1 MPRFLLLLL
10 CLFAGSG
17 CAALMYE
24 IVWLQLLQLV
34 IGSSGVSL
42 AVLLGTFMGGMC
54 LGSLYLPRRI
64 SARHHPLLVYG
75 LLELGTGLFGVLVLV
90 GLPVIQKLYL
100 TGLGAG
106 MAGILWRGIIC
117 AVCLLPPTM
126 FMGATLPAMSRW
138 IESTPNAASWWGFF
152 YGGNIAGG
160 VLGCGLAGF
169 YLLRVYDMATASMV
183 AVAINVVVA
192 GVSVLLSRSAP
203 YPAPPIESSAERA
216 PGSTAI
222 YIAIG
227 ISGLCALGA
236 EVVWTRLLSLMLGP
250 TVYTFSIILGVF
262 LTGLG
267 LGSGGGS
274 YLARRAKD
282 PRFWLAGCQLLLALT
297 IAWAAYQ
304 VADKLPYWP
313 GNLYKQVTPWQG
325 FQNDIWRSVVG
336 ILPAAVLWGAS
347 FPLALASVAR
357 KGQDPGR
364 LVGEVYASNTIGAI
378 FGSIGFSLL
387 GIPQLGSQNSER
399 VLIGLSMIA
408 ATLAISSSKR
418 QDKPAIWYAAT
429 GWIATILLIWTVP
442 PIPWKLIGFGRRLP
456 TTTGRWD
463 LVYVGEGMNSSV
475 AYSKWDGTR
484 AYFHVSGKV
493 EASAEPQD
501 MRLQRLLGHLPAL
514 LHPNPQNILVVGCGA
529 GVTAGTFVVHPEV
542 LHITICEIEPLI
554 PPHTAQVFGEEN
566 HHVIQDPRT
575 HIVYDDARHYV
586 LTSPEKYDIVTSDPI
601 HPWVK
606 GIAPL
611 YSTEYFELCKRH
623 LKPGGLVTQWVPL
636 YESNIETV
644 KSEIATFFEAFP
656 NGSIWGNLDQDGRGY
671 DLVMLG
677 TVEKMSI
684 NLNALQEKLD
694 SPAYARVKRS
704 LTEVGFGSPMQLLS
718 TYTVQA
724 EDLRGWLANAQLN
737 RDRNLRLQYLAGMGL
752 NVDLG
757 GPIYDDIISH
767 ARIPAAIFQGTSDR
781 VNALNEALQFAHSF
795 ER

>member
-1 MPRFLLLLL
+1 MPRFLLILL

-17 CAALMYE
+17 CSALIYE

-54 LGSLYLPRRI
+54 LGSLFLPRWI
-64 SARHHPLLVYG
+64 NARQHPLRVYA
-75 LLELGTGLFGVLVLV
+75 LLELGTGLFGVLVLF
-90 GLPVIQKLYL
+90 GLPYLQDLYL
-100 TGLGAG
+100 TGMGHG
-106 MAGILWRGIIC
+106 MAGILWRGVIC

-138 IESTPNAASWWGFF
+138 MESSPDAASWWGVF

-160 VLGCGLAGF
+160 VLGCVLAGF
-169 YLLRVYDMATASMV
+169 YLLRVYDMATASFV
-183 AVAINVVVA
+183 AVTINIVVA
-192 GVSVLLSRSAP
+192 GIAWLISNSAP
-203 YPAPPIESSAERA
+203 YRAGEEKSSSDRA
-216 PGSTAI
+216 PGYLAI
-222 YIAIG
+222 YIATA

-262 LTGLG
+262 LAGLG
-267 LGSGGGS
+267 IGSGGGS
-274 YLARRAKD
+274 YIARRVKD
-282 PRFWLAGCQLLLALT
+282 PRNWLAGCQLFLALM
-297 IAWAAYQ
+297 IAYAAYQ
-304 VADKLPYWP
+304 VAEALPYWP
-313 GNLYKQVTPWQG
+313 GNLLSTASPWAG
-325 FQNDIWRSVVG
+325 FQNDILRCAVG
-336 ILPAAVLWGAS
+336 ILPAAILWGAS
-347 FPLALASVAR
+347 FPLALACVAN

-364 LVGEVYASNTIGAI
+364 LVGEVYAANTVGAIIGAI
-378 FGSIGFSLL
+378 GFSILS
-387 GIPQLGSQNSER
+387 IPMIGSQDSER
-399 VLIGLSMIA
+399 
-408 ATLAISSSKR
+408 
-418 QDKPAIWYAAT
+418 
-429 GWIATILLIWTVP
+429 LLIALSAIAGVLVLGKQKIAWTALAAVILVWMVP

-463 LVYVGEGMNSSV
+463 LLFVGEGMNSDV

-484 AYFHVSGKV
+484 TYFHVSGKV

-514 LHPNPQNILVVGCGA
+514 LHPNPQKILVVGCGA

-542 LHITICEIEPLI
+542 QSITICEIEPLI
-554 PPHTAQVFGEEN
+554 PPHTAEFFAPEN
-566 HHVIQDPRT
+566 HGVIRDPRT
-575 HIVYDDARHYV
+575 KIVYDDARHYV
-586 LTSPEKYDIVTSDPI
+586 LTTPEKYDIITSDPI

-611 YSTEYFELCKRH
+611 YSTEYFELCKKH
-623 LKPGGLVTQWVPL
+623 LNPGGLVTQWVPL
-636 YESNIETV
+636 YESNVDTV

-656 NGSIWGNLDQDGRGY
+656 NGSIWGNLDQDGKGY

-677 TVEKMSI
+677 TVDKMAI
-684 NLNALQEKLD
+684 NLNDLQAKLD
-694 SPAYARVKRS
+694 RPEYVRVKRS
-704 LTEVGFGSPMQLLS
+704 LYDVGFGSAVELLS

-724 EDLRGWLANAQLN
+724 SDLRAWLENAQIN

-757 GPIYDDIISH
+757 GPIYDDIIRSAH
-767 ARIPAAIFQGTSDR
+767 LPATMFVGTDDR
-781 VNALNEALQFAHSF
+781 KLALDDALRMTHGV
-795 ER
+795 R

>member
-1 MPRFLLLLL
+1 MPRFLLVLLA
-10 CLFAGSG
+10 LFAGSG
-17 CAALMYE
+17 CAALIYE

-54 LGSLYLPRRI
+54 LGSLFLPRWI
-64 SARHHPLLVYG
+64 GARFHPLRVYA
-75 LLELGTGLFGVLVLV
+75 LLEAGTGLFGVLVLF
-90 GLPVIQKLYL
+90 GLPFLQQLYL
-100 TGLGAG
+100 TGLGHG
-106 MAGILWRGIIC
+106 MAGILWRGAIC

-138 IESTPNAASWWGFF
+138 IEATPNAASLWGVF

-160 VLGCGLAGF
+160 VLGCVLAGF
-169 YLLRVYDMATASMV
+169 YLLRLYDMATASFV
-183 AVAINVVVA
+183 AVAINVAVA
-192 GVSVLLSRSAP
+192 AIAWAISKSAP
-203 YPAPPIESSAERA
+203 YSAAAKDENSERA
-216 PGSTAI
+216 PGFRSI
-222 YIAIG
+222 YIATG

-262 LTGLG
+262 LSGLG
-267 LGSGGGS
+267 LGSGAGS
-274 YLARRAKD
+274 YLARRVKD
-282 PRFWLAGCQLLLALT
+282 PRMWLAGCQMFLAVAVTYSAL
-297 IAWAAYQ
+297 Q
-304 VADKLPYWP
+304 VALSLPYWP
-313 GNLYKQVTPWQG
+313 GNLLSAASPWVG
-325 FQNDIWRSVVG
+325 FENDVWRCVVG
-336 ILPAAVLWGAS
+336 ILPAAILWGAS
-347 FPLALASVAR
+347 FPLALACVAR

-364 LVGEVYASNTIGAI
+364 LVGEVYAANTVGAI
-378 FGSIGFSLL
+378 AGAIGFSIL
-387 GIPQLGSQNSER
+387 GIPILGSQDSER
-399 VLIGLSMIA
+399 
-408 ATLAISSSKR
+408 
-418 QDKPAIWYAAT
+418 
-429 GWIATILLIWTVP
+429 LLIALSVLAAVLVVGKKKVAWAAAGVIVLLWAVP

-463 LVYVGEGMNSSV
+463 LLYVGEGMNSSV
-475 AYSKWDGTR
+475 AYSKWNGERT
-484 AYFHVSGKV
+484 YFHVSGKV

-514 LHPNPQNILVVGCGA
+514 LHPNPQDILVVGCGA

-542 LHITICEIEPLI
+542 RRITICEIEPLI
-554 PPHTAQVFGEEN
+554 PPHTAEFFAPEN
-566 HHVIQDPRT
+566 HGVIRDPRT
-575 HIVYDDARHYV
+575 QIVYDDARHYV
-586 LTSPEKYDIVTSDPI
+586 LTTPDKYDIITSDPI

-636 YESNIETV
+636 YESNVETV

-677 TVEKMSI
+677 TVTKMAI
-684 NLNALQEKLD
+684 NLNDLQARLD
-694 SPAYARVKRS
+694 RPDYKAVKRS
-704 LTEVGFGSPMQLLS
+704 LYEVGFGSAVQLLA

-724 EDLRGWLANAQLN
+724 SDLRGWLENAQIN
-737 RDRNLRLQYLAGMGL
+737 RDRNLRLQYLAGLGL

-757 GPIYDDIISH
+757 GPIYDEIISH
-767 ARIPAAIFQGTSDR
+767 AHLPAAIFEGSGDR
-781 VNALNEALQFAHSF
+781 VDALTENLRVTHGY
-795 ER
+795 R